1 MDQFVEFLKELF
13 YSIRIRDFVDIGIV
27 AYLFYKVI
35 GLIKETRA
43 GQLIRGILL
52 ILLATQLSEWMKLYT
67 INWILRNTMTVGVIA
82 LLVVFQPE
90 LRRALEHLGRSR
102 FFADVLMGKQ
112 EDHPMNTIEEIIK
125 AVQVLAQ
132 EKTGA
137 LIVIERETRLGDV
150 IETGIKMDS
159 LVTGELLLNT
169 FIPNTPLHDGAMIIR
184 NDRIM
189 AAGCF
194 LPLTENQ
201 NLSNQVGTRH
211 RAGLGITES
220 SDAVVVIVSEETGI
234 ISMALSGKLSRYL
247 DIKSLKQILIDLL
260 IEKDQQKPL
269 QFNWIKWRNKN
280 D

>member
-1 MDQFVEFLKELF
+1 MEQFVEFLKELF
-13 YSIRIRDFVDIGIV
+13 YNIRIRDFIDIAIV
-27 AYLFYKVI
+27 AYVFYKVI

-43 GQLIRGILL
+43 GQLIRGIIL
-52 ILLATQLSEWMKLYT
+52 ILLATQVSDWIGLYT
-67 INWILRNTMTVGVIA
+67 IHWILRNTMTVGVIA

-102 FFADVLMGKQ
+102 FFSNVFISKQ
-112 EDHPMNTIEEIIK
+112 EDQPTKTIEEIIK
-125 AVQVLAQ
+125 AVQMLAQ
-132 EKTGA
+132 DKTGA
-137 LIVIERETRLGDV
+137 LIVIERETKLGDV
-150 IETGIKMDS
+150 IDTGIKMDS
-159 LVTGELLLNT
+159 LVSGELLLNT

-184 NDRIM
+184 NNRIM

-234 ISMALSGKLSRYL
+234 ISMALNGKLSRYL
-247 DIKSLKQILIDLL
+247 DIKSLKQILINLL
-260 IEKDQQKPL
+260 VEKEQNPF

>member
-1 MDQFVEFLKELF
+1 MEQFVEFLKELF
-13 YSIRIRDFVDIGIV
+13 YNIRIRDFIDIAIV
-27 AYLFYKVI
+27 AYVFYKVI

-43 GQLIRGILL
+43 GQLIRGIIL
-52 ILLATQLSEWMKLYT
+52 ILLATQISEWVGLYT

-102 FFADVLMGKQ
+102 FFSNVFIGKQ
-112 EDHPMNTIEEIIK
+112 EDQPTKTIDEVIK
-125 AVQVLAQ
+125 AVQMLAQ

-137 LIVIERETRLGDV
+137 LIVFERETKLGDV
-150 IETGIKMDS
+150 IDTGIKMDS
-159 LVTGELLLNT
+159 LVSGELLLNT

-184 NDRIM
+184 NNRIM

-234 ISMALSGKLSRYL
+234 ISMALNGKLSRYL
-247 DIKSLKQILIDLL
+247 DIKSLKQILINLL
-260 IEKDQQKPL
+260 VEKEQNHL

-280 D
+280 E

>member
-1 MDQFVEFLKELF
+1 M
-13 YSIRIRDFVDIGIV
+13 
-27 AYLFYKVI
+27 
-35 GLIKETRA
+35 
-43 GQLIRGILL
+43 IRGLVL
-52 ILLATQLSEWMKLYT
+52 ILLATQLSEWMRLYT
-67 INWILRNTMTVGVIA
+67 IHWILRNTMTVGVIA

-112 EDHPMNTIEEIIK
+112 EDHPMNTIEELIK
-125 AVQVLAQ
+125 AVQMLAQ

-159 LVTGELLLNT
+159 LVSGELIINT

-234 ISMALSGKLSRYL
+234 ISIALSGKLSRYL

-260 IEKDQQKPL
+260 IDKDQQKPL

>member
-1 MDQFVEFLKELF
+1 MDQFVEFLKETF
-13 YSIRIRDFVDIGIV
+13 YSIRIRDFIDIGIV

-52 ILLATQLSEWMKLYT
+52 ILLATQLSEWMRLYT
-67 INWILRNTMTVGVIA
+67 IHWILRNTMTVGVIA

-112 EDHPMNTIEEIIK
+112 EDHPMNTIEELIK
-125 AVQVLAQ
+125 AVQMLAQ

-159 LVTGELLLNT
+159 LVSGELIINT

-234 ISMALSGKLSRYL
+234 ISIALSGKLSRYL

-260 IEKDQQKPL
+260 IDKDQQKPL

>member
-1 MDQFVEFLKELF
+1 MEQFVEFLKELF
-13 YSIRIRDFVDIGIV
+13 YNIRIRDFIDIAIV
-27 AYLFYKVI
+27 AYVFYKVI

-43 GQLIRGILL
+43 GQLIRGIIL
-52 ILLATQLSEWMKLYT
+52 ILLATQISEWMGLYT

-102 FFADVLMGKQ
+102 FFSNVFIGKQ
-112 EDHPMNTIEEIIK
+112 EDQPTRTIEEIIK
-125 AVQVLAQ
+125 AVQMLAQ
-132 EKTGA
+132 DKTGA
-137 LIVIERETRLGDV
+137 LIVLERETKLGDV
-150 IETGIKMDS
+150 IDTGIKMDS
-159 LVTGELLLNT
+159 LVSGELLLNT

-184 NDRIM
+184 NNRIM

-234 ISMALSGKLSRYL
+234 ISMALNGKLSRYL
-247 DIKSLKQILIDLL
+247 DIKSLKQILINLL
-260 IEKDQQKPL
+260 VEKEQNPL
-269 QFNWIKWRNKN
+269 QFNWIKWRNK
-280 D
+280 DE